1 MLLITQFRY
10 MVSEINGR
18 YIECLL
24 SSYKSH
30 NFKAGQWEK
39 QDKLLTILLKIPMSN
54 RVFCL
59 WQFGWVEEINEKQMK
74 SKMGFPKYTTTKN
87 SSMIKFWN
95 LSFESKECSLFIEVS
110 LIKRLN
116 MKIEDLCKDK
126 YHIQTL
132 QLFWTCWFD
141 QTWSWGWSPTSP

>member
-59 WQFGWVEEINEKQMK
+59 WQFGRVEGKNEKQMK
-74 SKMGFPKYTTTKN
+74 SKMGFSKYTTTKN

-95 LSFESKECSLFIEVS
+95 LSFESFKSVYRSVIN
-110 LIKRLN
+110 K
-116 MKIEDLCKDK
+116 KIEYEDICKDI